1 MNTNIK
7 NMFKQLNIHS
17 TYLWCFERQRPYIE
31 SQVLMGTGPVGD
43 LSPRSEAKDPTRSD
57 SRKAPVEKK

>member
-17 TYLWCFERQRPYIE
+17 TDLWCFERQRPYIE
-31 SQVLMGTGPVGD
+31 SQVLIGYRPGR
-43 LSPRSEAKDPTRSD
+43 RSKS
-57 SRKAPVEKK
+57 SF